1 MRALTAPGR
10 GEGASVRTGHEA
22 RHSQPLRS
30 AWPQVDGRTDG
41 QIASLVHNGLTPGI
55 MGGEQPGWRL
65 AGGAGQHCKLR
76 TTSLAV
82 GKGGRSTAVPR
93 FGAVPLETDQRQV
106 AGTATHR
113 RSIRKVSSVA
123 GSAKTMSGSF
133 NI

>member
-1 MRALTAPGR
+1 MG
-10 GEGASVRTGHEA
+10 A
-22 RHSQPLRS
+22 RHSAS
-30 AWPQVDGRTDG
+30 AISLAPGGWMDR

-82 GKGGRSTAVPR
+82 GKGDSIAIPR
-93 FGAVPLETDQRQV
+93 FGAAPLETDQRRV
-106 AGTATHR
+106 AGTTTHR

>member
-1 MRALTAPGR
+1 MRALTAPLR
-10 GEGASVRTGHEA
+10 GEGASMGKVHGGQALTA
-22 RHSQPLRS
+22 S
-30 AWPQVDGRTDG
+30 AISLALGGRMDG
-41 QIASLVHNGLTPGI
+41 QIASLVHNGFTPGI

-82 GKGGRSTAVPR
+82 GKGGRSIAVPR
-93 FGAVPLETDQRQV
+93 FGAVPLETAQRQ
-106 AGTATHR
+106 AAATATHR